1 MRERAPCALVVVS
14 HAKLEVH
21 ALHLTLDVTTV
32 KTFTTL
38 AACALNLSQI
48 PNLTTKIPSNNNI
61 TTLYEDRDSRLSSKR
76 IGSITLTITLTTT
89 LTTIPLLMLP
99 LPSPNPQLTNGYQLV
114 LTKLKTL
121 HQNDIQHLHRQ
132 EMSTSS
138 SQSKRIQSM

>member
-1 MRERAPCALVVVS
+1 MERTPCVLVAVS
-14 HAKLEVH
+14 HAKFEIH
-21 ALHLTLDVTTV
+21 AQHLTLDVTTV

-38 AACALNLSQI
+38 AACARNRTQI

-61 TTLYEDRDSRLSSKR
+61 TTLYKDRHSRLSPKR
-76 IGSITLTITLTTT
+76 IGSITMTITLTTT
-89 LTTIPLLMLP
+89 LTTIPLLMLR
-99 LPSPNPQLTNGYQLV
+99 LLNPNPQLINSYQLV

-121 HQNDIQHLHRQ
+121 HQNDIRHLHHQ

>member
-1 MRERAPCALVVVS
+1 MLVVVS
-14 HAKLEVH
+14 HAKFEVH
-21 ALHLTLDVTTV
+21 AQHLTLDVTTV

-38 AACALNLSQI
+38 AAYALNLTQI

-61 TTLYEDRDSRLSSKR
+61 TTLYKDRDSRLSPKR

-99 LPSPNPQLTNGYQLV
+99 LLSPNPQLTNSCQLV

-121 HQNDIQHLHRQ
+121 HQNGIRNLHHQ

>member
-38 AACALNLSQI
+38 AACALNLSQT

-76 IGSITLTITLTTT
+76 IGSIT

>member
-38 AACALNLSQI
+38 AACALNLSQT
-48 PNLTTKIPSNNNI
+48 PNLKTKIPSNNNI
-61 TTLYEDRDSRLSSKR
+61 TTYEDRDSRLSSKR
-76 IGSITLTITLTTT
+76 IGSITLTTT

-99 LPSPNPQLTNGYQLV
+99 LPSPNPQLTNSYQLV